1 MGGQDFLNTEVFE
14 QDFYRAAQAT
24 NRRLM
29 DMGIFTEQIH
39 SEGRRQDDNQPRFA
53 EDQAAISK
61 QNQDAVLRALGGQ

>member
-39 SEGRRQDDNQPRFA
+39 SEGRREDEAVPR
-53 EDQAAISK
+53 
-61 QNQDAVLRALGGQ
+61 GGEHAND